1 MIPQHATHI
10 AIDRADGDRKSY
22 YQITKRPFSQ
32 ISIQVWDDYNQK
44 WAESAYES
52 ESEMMGDDLELV
64 EL

>member
-1 MIPQHATHI
+1 MIPQYATHI
-10 AIDRADGDRKSY
+10 AIDGDHKSY
-22 YQITKRPFSQ
+22 YQITEGPFSQ

-52 ESEMMGDDLELV
+52 ESEMMGDGLELV